1 MCYLVKHATFR
12 CAVIP
17 GWEWARCDQMGEL
30 DNSTFLESSDHVDN
44 GKKAFFFIT
53 IGATSFLR
61 QFFKDSKRHIT
72 DVVYRIY
79 WYIQLLVSTYFITV
93 CSVKFVLNWNLNI
106 LDLLFFGCHGN
117 KLVTMNYYRKLKTW
131 VKIKFQLDNLL

>member
-44 GKKAFFFIT
+44 EKK
-53 IGATSFLR
+53 
-61 QFFKDSKRHIT
+61 
-72 DVVYRIY
+72 
-79 WYIQLLVSTYFITV
+79 
-93 CSVKFVLNWNLNI
+93 
-106 LDLLFFGCHGN
+106 LFFSLLLGQQVSSGN
-117 KLVTMNYYRKLKTW
+117 F
-131 VKIKFQLDNLL
+131 VKIVKDI